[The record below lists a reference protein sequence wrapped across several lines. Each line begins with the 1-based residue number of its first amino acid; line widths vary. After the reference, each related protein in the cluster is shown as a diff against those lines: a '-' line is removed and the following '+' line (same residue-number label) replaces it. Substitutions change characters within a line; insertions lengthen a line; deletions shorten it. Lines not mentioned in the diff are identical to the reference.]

1 MNRYGL
7 QVRMTAIEGRGDA
20 LQELMLAAA
29 RLMEPLPDCHLYIV
43 QRVPDE
49 PDTVRVTEVWE
60 SQAAHAA
67 SLAMDEVR
75 ELIASARPLI
85 AGIEHHVVHPV
96 GGKGLGP

>member
-1 MNRYGL
+1 
-7 QVRMTAIEGRGDA
+7 MTAAPGQGDV
-20 LQELMLAAA
+20 LQDIMLAAA
-29 RLMEPLPDCHLYIV
+29 RLMESLPDCHLYVV

-49 PDTVRVTEVWE
+49 PDTVRITEVWE
-60 SQAAHAA
+60 NQAAHAA
-67 SLAMDEVR
+67 SLALDEVR

>member
-1 MNRYGL
+1 
-7 QVRMTAIEGRGDA
+7 MTATKGRGDA
-20 LQELMLAAA
+20 LQDIMLAAA
-29 RLMEPLPDCHLYIV
+29 RVTERLPDCHLYVV

-60 SQAAHAA
+60 NQAAHAA
-67 SLAMDEVR
+67 SLAMPEVR

-85 AGIEHHVVHPV
+85 AAVEHHVVRPV